1 MQNKVVVHFR
11 DGKLVK
17 GFTRDFSP
25 NMDVFHITDKGS
37 GESTEIHLPQVKAV
51 FFVKDFEGNKGHQEQ
66 QESERTGLGKK
77 IEVKFTDTEII
88 VGYTTGYSI
97 DRPGFVLFPRDSG
110 SNNERI
116 FVVIASTT
124 GIRFI

>member
-1 MQNKVVVHFR
+1 MQKKVVVHFR

-25 NMDVFHITDKGS
+25 NKDVFHITDKDS
-37 GESTEIHLPQVKAV
+37 GESAEIHRPQVKAV